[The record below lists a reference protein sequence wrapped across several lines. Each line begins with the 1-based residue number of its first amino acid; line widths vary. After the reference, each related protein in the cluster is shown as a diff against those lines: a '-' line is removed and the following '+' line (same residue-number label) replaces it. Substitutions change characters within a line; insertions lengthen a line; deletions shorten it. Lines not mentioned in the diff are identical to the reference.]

1 MTDDM
6 EIEFGGVADFGF
18 GEDEQMDIN
27 GQSFS
32 TKIAPST
39 TTYLHWNTERDSS
52 GGFLP

>member
-18 GEDEQMDIN
+18 GEDERMDIDE
-27 GQSFS
+27 QSFS

-39 TTYLHWNTERDSS
+39 TTYLRWNTERDSS
-52 GGFLP
+52 GGGFP